1 MAFDYFYG
9 QEDAEQFLFYRIPK
23 ILITGEE
30 FREVSVEAKLLYGLM
45 LDRLSLS
52 MKNGW
57 FDDQNRAYIIYTV
70 EDIMSDLQCGNQKAV
85 RLLSELEK
93 KAGLIKRK
101 RQGLGKPSLTY
112 VLKFSTGNTGDTPE
126 SHFKKCENHTSGEE
140 EQVEKCENH
149 TSADV
154 KITSLEVCESH
165 TNKTNNNQT
174 EMNYMNPIN
183 PIYPDTTPREEQ
195 MPQDREEDDEIDG
208 ISHNPLKTRK
218 EYLEYFREKLEI
230 DSLKQNRQFDS
241 ETIDELLNMCVDIM
255 CSTSDVI
262 RVNREDKPA
271 VIVKSQIMKLGYY
284 HMEYIMNCFHD
295 QTSDIRNIRAY
306 MLTMLYNAPLTIDHY
321 YRAQVNHDLY
331 GTG

>member
-9 QEDAEQFLFYRIPK
+9 QEDAEQFLFYRISK
-23 ILITGEE
+23 TLITGEE

-93 KAGLIKRK
+93 KAGLIKRR

-112 VLKFSTGNTGDTPE
+112 VLKFSTGSPDHTSE
-126 SHFKKCENHTSGEE
+126 SHFKKCENHTSGAEE
-140 EQVEKCENH
+140 NLQKCENH
-149 TSADV
+149 TSAGV
-154 KITSLEVCESH
+154 NITSLEVCESH
-165 TNKTNNNQT
+165 TNKTNHNQT
-174 EMNYMNPIN
+174 EINYMNPIN
-183 PIYPDTTPREEQ
+183 PIYPDTTPREELTV
-195 MPQDREEDDEIDG
+195 PDSEEDDGIDG
-208 ISHNPLKTRK
+208 ISYNSLKTRK
-218 EYLEYFREKLEI
+218 EYQDYFREKLEI
-230 DSLKQNRQFDS
+230 DCLKQNRQFDAR
-241 ETIDELLNMCVDIM
+241 TVDELFDMCVDIM
-255 CSTSDVI
+255 CSTSYVI

-271 VIVKSQIMKLGYY
+271 AIVKSQIMKLEYS
-284 HMEYIMNCFHD
+284 HMEYILNCFHD
-295 QTSDIRNIRAY
+295 QTSEIRNIRAY

-331 GTG
+331 GMG